1 MVKVLITDKV
11 DQSLVEMLKK
21 NGFEVDYRPGIKTDE
36 LLKIIGDY
44 DAIVVRS
51 RTKITREIIEAGK
64 RLKLIARAGVGLDNI
79 DLTAAREKGIEVVNA
94 PEGPTESVAELTIGL
109 MIAAARR
116 VVELN
121 MKLRQGEWV
130 KDYGIELFGKNLF
143 IIGFGRIG
151 RRVAELASSL
161 GMNIYVYDVVDVTT
175 YAEKLGAKVVK
186 SLEHGLSIA
195 DVVTLHVPLTKDTY
209 HMINFDTIKMF
220 KKGAI
225 LINTARGAVVDCEAV
240 LWGLENGI
248 LYAYAADVL
257 ENEPPKTTCEQRLIQ
272 HPRTIITPHIGAQTR
287 EAQRRIALIV
297 AEKIINFFKS
307 SAER

>member
-1 MVKVLITDKV
+1 MVRVLITDKV
-11 DQSLVEMLKK
+11 HQSLIEMLKK
-21 NGFEVDYRPGIKTDE
+21 NGFEVDYKPGIETNE
-36 LLKIIGDY
+36 LLRIVGEY

-79 DLTAAREKGIEVVNA
+79 DLVAARERGIEVINA

-116 VVELN
+116 ITELN
-121 MKLRQGEWV
+121 MELRQGRWV

-151 RRVAELASSL
+151 RRVAELALGL
-161 GMNIYVYDVVDVTT
+161 GMNIYVYDVVDVTA
-175 YAEKLGAKVVK
+175 YAKKLGAKVV
-186 SLEHGLSIA
+186 SSIEQGLSIA

-220 KKGAI
+220 KRGSI
-225 LINTARGAVVDCEAV
+225 LVNTARGAVVDCEAV

-257 ENEPPKTTCEQRLIQ
+257 ENEPPRTACEQKLIQ

-287 EAQRRIALIV
+287 EAQHRIAMII
-297 AEKIINFFKS
+297 AEKIINFFK
-307 SAER
+307 AR